1 MAPLYFGVAK
11 VNIFLKL
18 QRILFE
24 FEIFSFRLIFVVL
37 PGSFANIS
45 DLDATNATIRI
56 LFLLLLADLRKE
68 W

>member
-24 FEIFSFRLIFVVL
+24 FEIFSFRLIFAVFPCTFV
-37 PGSFANIS
+37 NIS
-45 DLDATNATIRI
+45 DLDTTNAAIRI
-56 LFLLLLADLRKE
+56 LFLLLLADLGME

>member
-18 QRILFE
+18 QRKNAE
-24 FEIFSFRLIFVVL
+24 FDFFSFRLILAVFPCTFV
-37 PGSFANIS
+37 NIS
-45 DLDATNATIRI
+45 DLDTTNAAIRI
-56 LFLLLLADLRKE
+56 LFLLLLADLGTE